1 MRYVPLVLKN
11 CWRNRRRTLLTV
23 ASIAVSMCLLGL
35 IIALYHA
42 FYLSTPAAEQARRL
56 VVRNKISF
64 AVTMPI
70 AYQSR
75 IRHVPGVEG
84 VMIANWFGGVYKD
97 NRDPKNQFARFAVE
111 PEKLFRIFGEFRI
124 PEDQKRAFERE
135 RTACVIGRDLADGLG
150 LRLGDRVT
158 LTGDVFP
165 GTYEFTVRGIF
176 ESPRSSRIMYFNKE
190 YLDQAISEGR
200 RGQVIMYYVLIDDPA
215 HSERISA
222 AIDDEFRNAPIAT
235 KSETS
240 QQFGVSYLALLGN
253 VKMFLLSICTA
264 VMFAILLV
272 SANTVGMSVRER
284 VREVGVLKTLGF
296 TSGGVLGIIL
306 GEACFISVTGG
317 LAGFV
322 VSGLLMHQLL
332 KGRFGG
338 YIPLV
343 PAFDPRN
350 ALACVVAA
358 AAIGVASAVV
368 PAMAAARRP
377 IVEALRSAD

>member
-1 MRYVPLVLKN
+1 MRYAPLVLKN

-42 FYLSTPAAEQARRL
+42 FYLSIPAPGQARRL

-64 AVTMPI
+64 AITMPQ

-75 IRHVPGVEG
+75 IRRVPGVEE
-84 VMIANWFGGVYKD
+84 VMVANWFGGVYKD
-97 NRDPKNQFARFAVE
+97 NRDPKNQFARFAIE
-111 PEKLFRIFGEFRI
+111 PEKLFAIYGEFRI
-124 PEDQKRAFERE
+124 PEDQKRAFERD
-135 RTACVIGRDLADGLG
+135 RKDVADGLG
-150 LRLGDRVT
+150 LRLGDRIP

-176 ESPRSSRIMYFNKE
+176 ESPRSSRVMYFNKE
-190 YLDQAISEGR
+190 YLDQSLPEGR
-200 RGQVIMYYVLIDDPA
+200 RGQIIMYYVLTDDPA

-235 KSETS
+235 KTETS

-253 VKMFLLSICTA
+253 VKMFLMAICAA
-264 VMFAILLV
+264 VTFTILLV
-272 SANTVGMSVRER
+272 SANTIGMSVRER

-296 TSGGVLGIIL
+296 TPGGIVGIL
-306 GEACFISVTGG
+306 LSEACAISVTGG
-317 LAGFV
+317 IIGFL
-322 VSGLLMHQLL
+322 VSAMLMHALL

-350 ALACVVAA
+350 ALACIVAA

-368 PAMAAARRP
+368 PAVAAARKP

>member
-1 MRYVPLVLKN
+1 VPAGAHHRALSRFLSHYASRGTGAAAGGAQQDFVRRHHADRLSIPDPA
-11 CWRNRRRTLLTV
+11 CPRRRGSHDRQLV
-23 ASIAVSMCLLGL
+23 
-35 IIALYHA
+35 
-42 FYLSTPAAEQARRL
+42 RRR
-56 VVRNKISF
+56 VQGPPR
-64 AVTMPI
+64 T
-70 AYQSR
+70 
-75 IRHVPGVEG
+75 
-84 VMIANWFGGVYKD
+84 
-97 NRDPKNQFARFAVE
+97 KNQFARFAVE
-111 PEKLFRIFGEFRI
+111 PEKLFRVFGEFRI

-135 RTACVIGRDLADGLG
+135 RTACVIGKDVADGLG
-150 LRLGDRVT
+150 LRLGDRIT

-190 YLDQAISEGR
+190 YLDQSIPEGR

-222 AIDDEFRNAPIAT
+222 AIDGEFRNAPIAT

-253 VKMFLLSICTA
+253 VKMFLMSISAA
-264 VMFAILLV
+264 VTFAILLV

-296 TSGGVLGIIL
+296 TPGGILGIIL

-317 LAGFV
+317 VVGFV
-322 VSGLLMHQLL
+322 VSALLMRGIL
-332 KGRFGG
+332 KGPFGG

-343 PAFDPRN
+343 PAFDPVN
-350 ALACVVAA
+350 ALACIVAA

-368 PAMAAARRP
+368 PAVAASRRP
-377 IVEALRSAD
+377 IVEALRSTD